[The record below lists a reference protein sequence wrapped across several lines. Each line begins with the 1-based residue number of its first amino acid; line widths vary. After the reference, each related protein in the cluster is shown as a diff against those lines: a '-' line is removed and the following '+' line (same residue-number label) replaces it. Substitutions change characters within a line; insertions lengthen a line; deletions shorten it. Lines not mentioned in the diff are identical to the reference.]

1 MGGTEEAPD
10 AVVDRARAVVLLVD
24 EASLAFSA
32 LFSLSPAEAALSSVD
47 PLLLDSVSFSFVG
60 SGGSE
65 ETAPSFDTS
74 AAAASDASV
83 MIDAWSSFFF
93 CGGSAKDI
101 MPMK

>member
-47 PLLLDSVSFSFVG
+47 PLLLDSIFFAFVG

-65 ETAPSFDTS
+65 ETASSFDTS
-74 AAAASDASV
+74 AAASDASV
-83 MIDAWSSFFF
+83 IIDAWSSFFF

-101 MPMK
+101 ICR